1 MALTGKR
8 TSQAIIVFSAFV
20 AMSANAASISY
31 FLDQSDDLANG
42 TNYVQVTIADGVSGD
57 IDFSVQVLTG
67 AFPAPL
73 TNFGMQSFYFNYNQ
87 SLTLDSTNIIDVDPA
102 SWDINEDK
110 NVGGGFGKF
119 DFQAKGT
126 GSNRTELL
134 TFTISAVS
142 GDTINDYA
150 IGNAD
155 ETGKFF
161 AAHVAGYDAG
171 ASGNTSGKFAG
182 SSVVPVPAAV
192 WLFGSALLGL
202 CWQGRRRV

>member
-155 ETGKFF
+155 ETGEFF
-161 AAHVAGYDAG
+161 AAHVAGYDG
-171 ASGNTSGKFAG
+171 LPTGNTSGKFAG